1 MPILVLAVAA
11 FLSLAQF
18 AHAQGTI
25 FRVRHAEKA
34 PAAEG
39 DKNPPLSP
47 TGRAR
52 AEALAAIL
60 RDAGITAIYATEFQ
74 RTQQT
79 AEPLARALNLS
90 VTVVPAADT
99 AGLVAKL
106 KDAHGQSLV
115 VGHSNTIPDVLK
127 ALGAE
132 GSYGIADDEYDNL
145 FVWSGGDK
153 SQLIRLRLPVPAKS
167 PPPSP

>member
-1 MPILVLAVAA
+1 MPLLVFAVVA

-18 AHAQGTI
+18 AHAQGTT
-25 FRVRHAEKA
+25 FLVRHAEKA
-34 PAAEG
+34 PASEG

-47 TGRAR
+47 AGRVR

-60 RDAGITAIYATEFQ
+60 RDAGITVIYATEFQ

-106 KDAHGQSLV
+106 KDMRSQALV
-115 VGHSNTIPDVLK
+115 VGHSNTIPEVVK
-127 ALGAE
+127 ALGAKDAIR
-132 GSYGIADDEYDNL
+132 IADDEYDSL
-145 FVWSGGDK
+145 FVCVGNDPAQS
-153 SQLIRLRLPVPAKS
+153 IRLHMPVPTL
-167 PPPSP
+167 PP